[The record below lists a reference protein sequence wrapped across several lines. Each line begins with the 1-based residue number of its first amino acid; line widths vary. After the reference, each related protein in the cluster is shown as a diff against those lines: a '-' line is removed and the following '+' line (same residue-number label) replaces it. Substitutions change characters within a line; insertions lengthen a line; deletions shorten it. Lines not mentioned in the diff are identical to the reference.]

1 MARTDGVPGR
11 VSSARRRIVAGLAL
25 RAVTGPVAASLV
37 SRLMAPRSMLPRL
50 MLPRS
55 MAPALSA
62 GASTATL
69 AAVARPAVAAAGA
82 AKRII
87 SVGGDVTEIVFALG
101 QGDRVIAVDDT
112 SLWPEAVATR
122 PKVGYLRSL
131 APEGLLSLRPD
142 LLLVGSGAG
151 PESTLRQVSSA
162 GVAVTRVPEGYSL
175 DIIRQKI
182 SGIIEALDIGAEP
195 AGADL
200 LAAFDRQCSELEQA
214 LPALRRQ
221 AEPRTTLLLVAGGTG
236 SPQAAGRKTA
246 GNAIID
252 LVGAKNVFSH
262 PGYKAVSLEALA
274 AAAPEV
280 ILVLDPVS
288 TGDAVAE
295 LAGNPLVK
303 LTPAGQAGRIFSVGS
318 AGLLGFGPRTP
329 QFALELAR
337 RLRQPARG

>member
-1 MARTDGVPGR
+1 M
-11 VSSARRRIVAGLAL
+11 SARRRVLAGLAL
-25 RAVTGPVAASLV
+25 PAVTAPIASALA
-37 SRLMAPRSMLPRL
+37 SRLMASAWSATAL
-50 MLPRS
+50 M
-55 MAPALSA
+55 
-62 GASTATL
+62 ATL
-69 AAVARPAVAAAGA
+69 AAVPRPTAAAAGAASAGA

-122 PKVGYLRSL
+122 PRVGYLRSL

-142 LLLVGSGAG
+142 LLLAGSGAG

-162 GVAVTRVPEGYSL
+162 GVAVRRVPEGYSL
-175 DIIRQKI
+175 DLIRQKI
-182 SGIIEALDIGAEP
+182 SGIIDALDIGGEP
-195 AGADL
+195 AGAEL

-221 AEPRTTLLLVAGGTG
+221 AEPRTTLVLVAGGTG

-246 GNAIID
+246 GDAIID

-274 AAAPEV
+274 AAAPDV
-280 ILVLDPVS
+280 ILVLDPLS

-295 LAGNPLVK
+295 LAGNPIVK
-303 LTPAGQAGRIFSVGS
+303 LTPAGQAGRIFSVSS

-337 RLRQPARG
+337 RLRQPAPG